1 MKNKTLA
8 VLMTASMIMSAVI
21 PAAPVFAADKT
32 EKTEITTSAST
43 ADTSKVIGDWTC
55 GASGTKTL
63 TINEDGTYSMSTP
76 DKDEEGKWK
85 ISNDYLTLD
94 NGKEDAVKCTFDGA
108 TISVYS
114 GDNISVFQKNAVSK
128 TDTKTSD
135 VKSDTESATEDTENT
150 EDTEEKVTPTED
162 DIIGDWYA
170 SLLGMTAKFTFNE
183 DGTAE
188 MDVDALDSLAEQTG
202 ATVESNNVTWKINGD
217 DVVMTSE
224 DGTEEE
230 SENTVFAFYGDK
242 MTANYDGVEMTLVR
256 NADDVMAEEG
266 VVKDDATEEDFKG
279 VWKTDKISLL
289 GMSMSPE
296 DVGMDTS
303 FVDIKDKTAD
313 MTFITSD
320 KKTYEVNDIETTF
333 EDASIKMDVSCE
345 QLGDYLDELASVD
358 VNVDDIETA
367 DGVTATWT
375 DDETDTAENET
386 DSLTENSDA
395 DNASTDIAKEDAN
408 ETDDDSTASLD
419 SFGSKNDGISHATFQ
434 MLEDGRMKCNLQANL
449 KTNDSSMSMDYVI
462 YLTKSSE
469 EDIENAKNEESGT
482 TKEVTS
488 TENTDINTSDNNS
501 SDDASDTTT
510 TANTTNATSKP
521 SAVANAKPG
530 DTFEEDGIVYKMADE
545 EPEYDEEAD
554 DDDNYTPERTA
565 SDDNME
571 AVANLNEKIEQEA
584 ATSKKSIT
592 HD

>member
-135 VKSDTESATEDTENT
+135 VKSDTESSIEN
-150 EDTEEKVTPTED
+150 TEEKVTPTKD

-188 MDVDALDSLAEQTG
+188 MDVDALDSLAEQTD

-230 SENTVFAFYGDK
+230 SEDTVFAFYGDK

-386 DSLTENSDA
+386 DSLAENSDA

-408 ETDDDSTASLD
+408 ETDDDSTTSLD

-469 EDIENAKNEESGT
+469 KDIENAKNEESGT

-584 ATSKKSIT
+584 ATSKK
-592 HD
+592 

>member
-188 MDVDALDSLAEQTG
+188 MDVDALDSLAEQTD

-230 SENTVFAFYGDK
+230 SEDTVFAFYGDK

-303 FVDIKDKTAD
+303 FVNIKDKTAD

-386 DSLTENSDA
+386 DSLAENSDA

-584 ATSKKSIT
+584 ATSKK
-592 HD
+592 

>member
-43 ADTSKVIGDWTC
+43 ADTAKVIGDWTC

-135 VKSDTESATEDTENT
+135 VKSDTESSIEN
-150 EDTEEKVTPTED
+150 TEEKVTPTKD

-188 MDVDALDSLAEQTG
+188 MDMDALDSLAEQTD

-230 SENTVFAFYGDK
+230 SEDTVFAFYGDK

-313 MTFITSD
+313 ITFITSD

-375 DDETDTAENET
+375 DDETDTAKNET
-386 DSLTENSDA
+386 DSLAENSDA

-488 TENTDINTSDNNS
+488 TENTDMNTSDNNS

-510 TANTTNATSKP
+510 TTNTTNTTSKP

-584 ATSKKSIT
+584 ATSKK
-592 HD
+592 

>member
-21 PAAPVFAADKT
+21 PAVPVFASDET

-135 VKSDTESATEDTENT
+135 VKSDTESSIEN
-150 EDTEEKVTPTED
+150 TEEKVTPTKD

-188 MDVDALDSLAEQTG
+188 MDVDALDSLAEQTD

-230 SENTVFAFYGDK
+230 SEDTVFAFYGDK

-279 VWKTDKISLL
+279 VWKTDKISIL

-296 DVGMDTS
+296 DIGMDTS

-358 VNVDDIETA
+358 VNVGDIETA

-386 DSLTENSDA
+386 DSLAENSDA

-482 TKEVTS
+482 T
-488 TENTDINTSDNNS
+488 
-501 SDDASDTTT
+501 T

-584 ATSKKSIT
+584 ATSKK
-592 HD
+592 

>member
-135 VKSDTESATEDTENT
+135 VKSDTESSIEN
-150 EDTEEKVTPTED
+150 TEEKVTPTKD

-188 MDVDALDSLAEQTG
+188 MDVDALDSLAEQTD

-230 SENTVFAFYGDK
+230 SEDTVFAFYGDK

-386 DSLTENSDA
+386 DSLAENSDV
-395 DNASTDIAKEDAN
+395 DNASTDIAKEDTN

-419 SFGSKNDGISHATFQ
+419 SFDSKNDGISHATFQ

-584 ATSKKSIT
+584 ATSKK
-592 HD
+592 

>member
-135 VKSDTESATEDTENT
+135 VKSDTESSIEN
-150 EDTEEKVTPTED
+150 TEEKVTPTKD

-188 MDVDALDSLAEQTG
+188 MDVDALDSLAEQTD

-230 SENTVFAFYGDK
+230 SEDTVFAFYGDK

-386 DSLTENSDA
+386 DSLAENSDA

-584 ATSKKSIT
+584 ATSKK
-592 HD
+592 

>member
-21 PAAPVFAADKT
+21 PAVPVFAADKT

-43 ADTSKVIGDWTC
+43 ADTSKVVGDWTC

-114 GDNISVFQKNAVSK
+114 GDNISVFQKNAISK

-135 VKSDTESATEDTENT
+135 VKSDTESSIEN
-150 EDTEEKVTPTED
+150 TEEKVTPTKD

-188 MDVDALDSLAEQTG
+188 MDVDALDSLAEQTD

-230 SENTVFAFYGDK
+230 SEDTVFAFYGDK

-313 MTFITSD
+313 ITFITSD

-358 VNVDDIETA
+358 VNVDVNVDDIETA

-375 DDETDTAENET
+375 DDETDTAKNEA
-386 DSLTENSDA
+386 DSLAENSDA

-488 TENTDINTSDNNS
+488 TENTDMNTSDNNS
-501 SDDASDTTT
+501 SDNASDTTT
-510 TANTTNATSKP
+510 TTNTTNATSKP

-584 ATSKKSIT
+584 ATSKK
-592 HD
+592 

>member
-21 PAAPVFAADKT
+21 PAVPVFAANKT

-43 ADTSKVIGDWTC
+43 ADTSKVVGDWTC

-135 VKSDTESATEDTENT
+135 VKSDTESSIEN
-150 EDTEEKVTPTED
+150 TEEKVTPTKD

-188 MDVDALDSLAEQTG
+188 MDVDALDSLAEQTD

-230 SENTVFAFYGDK
+230 SEDTVFAFYGDK

-313 MTFITSD
+313 ITFITSD

-375 DDETDTAENET
+375 DDETDTAKNET
-386 DSLTENSDA
+386 DSLAENSDA

-488 TENTDINTSDNNS
+488 TENTDMNTSDNNS
-501 SDDASDTTT
+501 SDNASDTTT
-510 TANTTNATSKP
+510 TTNTTNATSKP
-521 SAVANAKPG
+521 SAVENAKPG

-584 ATSKKSIT
+584 ATSKK
-592 HD
+592 

>member
-43 ADTSKVIGDWTC
+43 ADTAKVIGDWTC

-114 GDNISVFQKNAVSK
+114 GDNISVFQKNSVSK
-128 TDTKTSD
+128 TDTKASD
-135 VKSDTESATEDTENT
+135 VKSDTESVTEDTEDT
-150 EDTEEKVTPTED
+150 EDAKEKVTPTKD

-188 MDVDALDSLAEQTG
+188 MDVDALDSLAEQTD

-230 SENTVFAFYGDK
+230 SEDTVFAFYGDK
-242 MTANYDGVEMTLVR
+242 MTANYDGVKMTLVR

-313 MTFITSD
+313 MTFITGD

-386 DSLTENSDA
+386 DSLAENNDA

-584 ATSKKSIT
+584 ATSKK
-592 HD
+592 

>member
-43 ADTSKVIGDWTC
+43 ADTAKVIGDWTC

-114 GDNISVFQKNAVSK
+114 GDNISVFQKNSVSK
-128 TDTKTSD
+128 TDTKASD
-135 VKSDTESATEDTENT
+135 VKSDTESVTEDTEDT
-150 EDTEEKVTPTED
+150 EDVKEKVTPTKD

-188 MDVDALDSLAEQTG
+188 MDVDALDSLAEQTD

-230 SENTVFAFYGDK
+230 SEDTVFAFYGDK

-313 MTFITSD
+313 ITFITSD

-375 DDETDTAENET
+375 DDETDTAKNET
-386 DSLTENSDA
+386 DSLAENSDA

-488 TENTDINTSDNNS
+488 TENTDMNTSDNNS

-510 TANTTNATSKP
+510 TTNTTNATSKP

-584 ATSKKSIT
+584 ATSKK
-592 HD
+592 

>member
-21 PAAPVFAADKT
+21 PAVPVFAADKT

-135 VKSDTESATEDTENT
+135 VKSDTESSIEN
-150 EDTEEKVTPTED
+150 TEEKVTPTKD

-188 MDVDALDSLAEQTG
+188 MDVDALDSLAEQTD

-230 SENTVFAFYGDK
+230 SEDTVFAFYGDK

-313 MTFITSD
+313 ITFITSD

-375 DDETDTAENET
+375 DDETDTAKNET
-386 DSLTENSDA
+386 DSLAENSDA

-419 SFGSKNDGISHATFQ
+419 SFGSKNDGIPHATFQ

-488 TENTDINTSDNNS
+488 TENTDMNTSDNNS
-501 SDDASDTTT
+501 SDNASDTTT
-510 TANTTNATSKP
+510 TTNTTNATSKP

-584 ATSKKSIT
+584 ATSKK
-592 HD
+592 

>member
-21 PAAPVFAADKT
+21 PAVPVFAADKT

-43 ADTSKVIGDWTC
+43 ADTSKVVGDWTC

-135 VKSDTESATEDTENT
+135 VKSDAESATEDTENT
-150 EDTEEKVTPTED
+150 EDTEEKVTPTKD

-230 SENTVFAFYGDK
+230 SEDTVFAFYGDK
-242 MTANYDGVEMTLVR
+242 MTANYNGVEMTLVR

-386 DSLTENSDA
+386 DSLAENSDA

-408 ETDDDSTASLD
+408 ETDDDSTVSLD

-434 MLEDGRMKCNLQANL
+434 MLEDGRMKCSLQANL

-469 EDIENAKNEESGT
+469 EDIENAKNEESDT

-584 ATSKKSIT
+584 ATSKK
-592 HD
+592 

>member
-43 ADTSKVIGDWTC
+43 ADTAKVIGDWTC

-114 GDNISVFQKNAVSK
+114 GDNISVFQKNSVSK
-128 TDTKTSD
+128 TDTKASD
-135 VKSDTESATEDTENT
+135 VKSDTESVTEDTEDT
-150 EDTEEKVTPTED
+150 EDAKEKVTPTKD

-188 MDVDALDSLAEQTG
+188 MDVDALDSLAEQTD

-230 SENTVFAFYGDK
+230 SEDTVFAFYGDK

-313 MTFITSD
+313 MTFITGD

-386 DSLTENSDA
+386 DSLAENNDA

-469 EDIENAKNEESGT
+469 EDIENAKNEESDT

-584 ATSKKSIT
+584 ATSKK
-592 HD
+592 

>member
-43 ADTSKVIGDWTC
+43 ADTAKVIGDWTC

-135 VKSDTESATEDTENT
+135 VKSDTESSIEN
-150 EDTEEKVTPTED
+150 TEEKVTPTKD

-188 MDVDALDSLAEQTG
+188 MDMDALDSLAEQTD

-230 SENTVFAFYGDK
+230 SEDTVFAFYGDK

-289 GMSMSPE
+289 EMSMSPE

-313 MTFITSD
+313 ITFITSD

-375 DDETDTAENET
+375 DDETDTAKNET
-386 DSLTENSDA
+386 DSLAENSDA

-488 TENTDINTSDNNS
+488 TENTDMNTSDNNS

-510 TANTTNATSKP
+510 TTNTTNATSKP

-584 ATSKKSIT
+584 ATSKK
-592 HD
+592 

>member
-21 PAAPVFAADKT
+21 PAVPVFASDKT

-135 VKSDTESATEDTENT
+135 VKSDTESVTEDTEDT
-150 EDTEEKVTPTED
+150 EDAKEKVTPTKD

-170 SLLGMTAKFTFNE
+170 SLLGTTAKFTFNE

-188 MDVDALDSLAEQTG
+188 MDVDALDSLAEQID

-230 SENTVFAFYGDK
+230 SEDTVFAFYGDK

-386 DSLTENSDA
+386 DSLAENSDA

-408 ETDDDSTASLD
+408 ETDDDFTASLD

-434 MLEDGRMKCNLQANL
+434 ILKDGRMKCNLQANL

-584 ATSKKSIT
+584 ATSKK
-592 HD
+592 

>member
-76 DKDEEGKWK
+76 DKDEKGKWK

-135 VKSDTESATEDTENT
+135 VKSYTESATEDTENT

-188 MDVDALDSLAEQTG
+188 MDVDALDSLAEQTD

-230 SENTVFAFYGDK
+230 SEDTVFAFYGDK

-386 DSLTENSDA
+386 DSLAENSDA

-545 EPEYDEEAD
+545 EPEYDEETD
-554 DDDNYTPERTA
+554 DYDNYTPERTA

-584 ATSKKSIT
+584 ATSKK
-592 HD
+592 

>member
-43 ADTSKVIGDWTC
+43 ADTAKVIGDWTC

-114 GDNISVFQKNAVSK
+114 GDNISVFQKNSVSK
-128 TDTKTSD
+128 TDTKASD
-135 VKSDTESATEDTENT
+135 VKSDTESVTEDTEDT
-150 EDTEEKVTPTED
+150 EDAKEKVTPTKD

-188 MDVDALDSLAEQTG
+188 MDVDALDSLAEQTD

-230 SENTVFAFYGDK
+230 SEDTVFAFYGDK

-313 MTFITSD
+313 MTFITGD

-386 DSLTENSDA
+386 DSLAENNDA

-571 AVANLNEKIEQEA
+571 AVDNLNEKIEQEA
-584 ATSKKSIT
+584 ATSKK
-592 HD
+592 

>member
-21 PAAPVFAADKT
+21 PAVPVFAADKT

-63 TINEDGTYSMSTP
+63 TINEDGTYSISTP

-135 VKSDTESATEDTENT
+135 VKSDTESSIEN
-150 EDTEEKVTPTED
+150 TEEKVTPTKD

-188 MDVDALDSLAEQTG
+188 MDMDALDSLAEQTD

-230 SENTVFAFYGDK
+230 SEDTVFAFYGDK

-313 MTFITSD
+313 ITFITSD

-358 VNVDDIETA
+358 VNVNDIETA

-375 DDETDTAENET
+375 DDETDTAKNET
-386 DSLTENSDA
+386 DSLAENSDA

-488 TENTDINTSDNNS
+488 TENTDMNTSDNNS

-510 TANTTNATSKP
+510 TTNTTNATSKP

-584 ATSKKSIT
+584 ATSKK
-592 HD
+592 

>member
-43 ADTSKVIGDWTC
+43 ADTAKVIGDWTC

-114 GDNISVFQKNAVSK
+114 GDNISVFQKNSVSK
-128 TDTKTSD
+128 TDTKASD
-135 VKSDTESATEDTENT
+135 VKSDTESVTEDTEDT
-150 EDTEEKVTPTED
+150 EDAKEKVTPIKD

-188 MDVDALDSLAEQTG
+188 MDVDALDSLAEQTD

-230 SENTVFAFYGDK
+230 SEDTVFAFYGDK
-242 MTANYDGVEMTLVR
+242 MTANYDGVEITLVR

-386 DSLTENSDA
+386 DSLAENSDA

-488 TENTDINTSDNNS
+488 TENTDINTSGNNS

-584 ATSKKSIT
+584 ATSKK
-592 HD
+592 

>member
-21 PAAPVFAADKT
+21 PAVPVFAANKT

-43 ADTSKVIGDWTC
+43 ADTSKVVGDWTC

-135 VKSDTESATEDTENT
+135 VKSDTESSIEN
-150 EDTEEKVTPTED
+150 TEEKVTPTKD

-188 MDVDALDSLAEQTG
+188 MDVDALDSLAEQTD

-230 SENTVFAFYGDK
+230 SEDTVFAFYGDK

-256 NADDVMAEEG
+256 NADDVMAEEC

-313 MTFITSD
+313 ITFITSD

-375 DDETDTAENET
+375 DDETDTAKNET
-386 DSLTENSDA
+386 DSLAENSDA

-488 TENTDINTSDNNS
+488 TENTDMNTSDNNS
-501 SDDASDTTT
+501 SDNASDTTT
-510 TANTTNATSKP
+510 TTNTTNATSKP

-584 ATSKKSIT
+584 ATSKK
-592 HD
+592 

>member
-43 ADTSKVIGDWTC
+43 ADTAKVIGDWTC

-135 VKSDTESATEDTENT
+135 VKSDTESSIEN
-150 EDTEEKVTPTED
+150 TEEKVTPTKD

-188 MDVDALDSLAEQTG
+188 MDMDALDSLAEQTD

-230 SENTVFAFYGDK
+230 SEDTVFAFYGDK

-313 MTFITSD
+313 ITFITSD

-375 DDETDTAENET
+375 DDETDTAKNET
-386 DSLTENSDA
+386 DSLAENSDA

-488 TENTDINTSDNNS
+488 TENTDMNTSDNNS

-510 TANTTNATSKP
+510 TTNTTNATSKP

-584 ATSKKSIT
+584 ATSKK
-592 HD
+592 

>member
-21 PAAPVFAADKT
+21 PAVPVFASGET

-43 ADTSKVIGDWTC
+43 ADTAKVIGDWTC

-76 DKDEEGKWK
+76 DKNEEGKWK

-114 GDNISVFQKNAVSK
+114 GDNISVFQKNAISK

-135 VKSDTESATEDTENT
+135 VKTDAESATGDT

-183 DGTAE
+183 DGTAD
-188 MDVDALDSLAEQTG
+188 MDVDTLDSLAEQTG
-202 ATVESNNVTWKINGD
+202 ATVESNSVTWKINGD
-217 DVVMTSE
+217 DVVMTSK
-224 DGTEEE
+224 DDTDEEE
-230 SENTVFAFYGDK
+230 NEDTVFAFYGDK

-266 VVKDDATEEDFKG
+266 VVKDDAAEEDFKG

-333 EDASIKMDVSCE
+333 ENASIKMDVSCE

-395 DNASTDIAKEDAN
+395 DNTSTDSTN
-408 ETDDDSTASLD
+408 EATAEVDDDSAVSLD
-419 SFGSKNDGISHATFQ
+419 DFGSKNDGISHATFQ
-434 MLEDGRMKCNLQANL
+434 MLEDGRIKCNLQANL
-449 KTNDSSMSMDYVI
+449 KTNDSSMSMNYVI
-462 YLTKSSE
+462 YLAKSSE
-469 EDIENAKNEESGT
+469 EDIENAKNEKSDAAEET
-482 TKEVTS
+482 TSV
-488 TENTDINTSDNNS
+488 ENADINSSDNNS
-501 SDDASDTTT
+501 SDDTSDTTST
-510 TANTTNATSKP
+510 ENTTNTTSKS
-521 SAVANAKPG
+521 SAVVNAKPG

-584 ATSKKSIT
+584 AASKK
-592 HD
+592 

>member
-188 MDVDALDSLAEQTG
+188 MDVDALDSLAEQTD

-230 SENTVFAFYGDK
+230 SEDTVFAFYGDK

-386 DSLTENSDA
+386 DSLAENSDA

-449 KTNDSSMSMDYVI
+449 NTNDSSMSMDYVI

-545 EPEYDEEAD
+545 EPEYDEETD
-554 DDDNYTPERTA
+554 DYDNYTPERTA

-584 ATSKKSIT
+584 ATSKK
-592 HD
+592 

>member
-21 PAAPVFAADKT
+21 PAVPVFASDET

-114 GDNISVFQKNAVSK
+114 GDNISVFQKNAISK

-135 VKSDTESATEDTENT
+135 VKNDTESSIEN
-150 EDTEEKVTPTED
+150 TEEKVTPTKD

-188 MDVDALDSLAEQTG
+188 MDVDALDSLAEQTD

-230 SENTVFAFYGDK
+230 SEDTVFAFYGDK

-375 DDETDTAENET
+375 DDETDTAKNET
-386 DSLTENSDA
+386 DSLAENSDA

-419 SFGSKNDGISHATFQ
+419 SFGSKNDGISHATFH
-434 MLEDGRMKCNLQANL
+434 MLEDGLFKFNIQANL

-488 TENTDINTSDNNS
+488 TENTDMNTSDNNS

-510 TANTTNATSKP
+510 TTNTTNATSKP

-584 ATSKKSIT
+584 ATSKK
-592 HD
+592 

>member
-21 PAAPVFAADKT
+21 PAVPVFASDET

-135 VKSDTESATEDTENT
+135 VKSDTESSIEN
-150 EDTEEKVTPTED
+150 TEEKVTPTKD

-188 MDVDALDSLAEQTG
+188 MDVDALDSLAEQTD
-202 ATVESNNVTWKINGD
+202 ATVESNNVTWKINGN

-230 SENTVFAFYGDK
+230 SEDTVFAFYGDK

-279 VWKTDKISLL
+279 VWKTDKISIL

-296 DVGMDTS
+296 DIGMDTS

-358 VNVDDIETA
+358 VNVGDIETA

-386 DSLTENSDA
+386 DSLAENSDA

-488 TENTDINTSDNNS
+488 TENTDMNTSGNNS

-584 ATSKKSIT
+584 ATSKK
-592 HD
+592 

>member
-43 ADTSKVIGDWTC
+43 ADTAKVIGDWTC

-135 VKSDTESATEDTENT
+135 VKSDTESSIEN
-150 EDTEEKVTPTED
+150 TEEKVTPTKD

-188 MDVDALDSLAEQTG
+188 MDMDTLDSLAEQTD

-230 SENTVFAFYGDK
+230 SEDTVFAFYGDK

-313 MTFITSD
+313 ITFITSD

-375 DDETDTAENET
+375 DDETDTAKNET
-386 DSLTENSDA
+386 DSLAENSDA

-488 TENTDINTSDNNS
+488 TENTDMNTSDNNS

-510 TANTTNATSKP
+510 TTNTTNATSKP

-584 ATSKKSIT
+584 ATSKK
-592 HD
+592 

>member
-1 MKNKTLA
+1 LNINQEEKKKMKNKTLA

-43 ADTSKVIGDWTC
+43 ADTAKVIGDWTC

-135 VKSDTESATEDTENT
+135 VKSDTESSIEN
-150 EDTEEKVTPTED
+150 TEEKVTPTKD

-188 MDVDALDSLAEQTG
+188 MDMDALDSLAEQTD

-230 SENTVFAFYGDK
+230 SEDTVFAFYGDK

-289 GMSMSPE
+289 EMSMSPE

-313 MTFITSD
+313 ITFITSD

-375 DDETDTAENET
+375 DDETDTAKNET
-386 DSLTENSDA
+386 DSLAENSDA

-488 TENTDINTSDNNS
+488 TENTDMNTSDNNS

-510 TANTTNATSKP
+510 TTNTTNATSKP

-584 ATSKKSIT
+584 ATSKK
-592 HD
+592 

>member
-43 ADTSKVIGDWTC
+43 ADTAKVIGDWTC

-114 GDNISVFQKNAVSK
+114 GDNISVFQKNSVSK
-128 TDTKTSD
+128 TDTKASD
-135 VKSDTESATEDTENT
+135 VKSDTESVTEDTEDT
-150 EDTEEKVTPTED
+150 EDAKEKVTPTKD

-188 MDVDALDSLAEQTG
+188 MDVDALDSLAEQTD

-230 SENTVFAFYGDK
+230 SEDTVFAFYGDK

-313 MTFITSD
+313 MTFITGD

-358 VNVDDIETA
+358 VNVDDIEIA

-386 DSLTENSDA
+386 DSLAENNDA

-584 ATSKKSIT
+584 ATSKK
-592 HD
+592 

>member
-43 ADTSKVIGDWTC
+43 ADTAKVIGDWTC

-135 VKSDTESATEDTENT
+135 VKSDTESSIEN
-150 EDTEEKVTPTED
+150 TEEKVTPTKD

-188 MDVDALDSLAEQTG
+188 MDMDALDSLAEQTD

-230 SENTVFAFYGDK
+230 SEDTVFAFYGDK

-313 MTFITSD
+313 ITFITSD

-367 DGVTATWT
+367 DDVTATWT
-375 DDETDTAENET
+375 DDETDTAKNET
-386 DSLTENSDA
+386 DSLAENSDA

-488 TENTDINTSDNNS
+488 TENTDMNTSDNNS

-510 TANTTNATSKP
+510 TTNTTNATSKP

-584 ATSKKSIT
+584 ATSNSKK
-592 HD
+592 

>member
-43 ADTSKVIGDWTC
+43 ADTAKVIGDWTC

-114 GDNISVFQKNAVSK
+114 GDNISVFQKNSVSK
-128 TDTKTSD
+128 TDTKASD
-135 VKSDTESATEDTENT
+135 VKSDTESVTEDIEDTE
-150 EDTEEKVTPTED
+150 DAKEKVTPTKD

-188 MDVDALDSLAEQTG
+188 MDMDALDSLAEQTD

-230 SENTVFAFYGDK
+230 SEDTVFAFYGDK

-313 MTFITSD
+313 ITFITSD

-375 DDETDTAENET
+375 DDETDTAKNET
-386 DSLTENSDA
+386 DSLAENSDA

-584 ATSKKSIT
+584 ATSKK
-592 HD
+592 

>member
-21 PAAPVFAADKT
+21 PAVPVFAADKT

-43 ADTSKVIGDWTC
+43 ADTSKVVGDWTC

-63 TINEDGTYSMSTP
+63 TINEDGTYSISTP

-135 VKSDTESATEDTENT
+135 VKSDTESSIEN
-150 EDTEEKVTPTED
+150 TEEKVTPTKD

-188 MDVDALDSLAEQTG
+188 MDVDALDSLAEQTD

-230 SENTVFAFYGDK
+230 SEDTVFAFYGDK

-313 MTFITSD
+313 ITFITSD

-375 DDETDTAENET
+375 DDETDTAKNET
-386 DSLTENSDA
+386 DSLAENSDA

-419 SFGSKNDGISHATFQ
+419 SFSSKNDGISHATFQ

-488 TENTDINTSDNNS
+488 TENTGMNTSDNNS
-501 SDDASDTTT
+501 SDNASDTTT
-510 TANTTNATSKP
+510 TTNTTNATSKP

-584 ATSKKSIT
+584 ATSKK
-592 HD
+592 

>member
-21 PAAPVFAADKT
+21 PAAPVFASDET

-94 NGKEDAVKCTFDGA
+94 NGKEDAVKCTFDGT

-170 SLLGMTAKFTFNE
+170 SLLGTTAKFTFNE
-183 DGTAE
+183 DGTTE

-224 DGTEEE
+224 DGTEEK
-230 SENTVFAFYGDK
+230 SEDTVFAFYGDK
-242 MTANYDGVEMTLVR
+242 MTANYNGVEMTLVR

-386 DSLTENSDA
+386 DSLAENSDA
-395 DNASTDIAKEDAN
+395 DNAN
-408 ETDDDSTASLD
+408 EATAEVDDDSAVSLD
-419 SFGSKNDGISHATFQ
+419 DFGSKNDGISHATFQ
-434 MLEDGRMKCNLQANL
+434 MLKDGRIKCNLQANL

-462 YLTKSSE
+462 YLAKSSE
-469 EDIENAKNEESGT
+469 EDIENAKNEKSDTAEET
-482 TKEVTS
+482 TS
-488 TENTDINTSDNNS
+488 AENTDINSSDNNS
-501 SDDASDTTT
+501 SDDTSDTTS
-510 TANTTNATSKP
+510 TANMTNTTSKP
-521 SAVANAKPG
+521 SAVVNAKPG

-584 ATSKKSIT
+584 ATSKK
-592 HD
+592 

>member
-21 PAAPVFAADKT
+21 PAVPVFAADKT

-43 ADTSKVIGDWTC
+43 ADTSKVVGDWTC
-55 GASGTKTL
+55 VASGTKTL

-135 VKSDTESATEDTENT
+135 VKSDTESSIEN
-150 EDTEEKVTPTED
+150 TEEKVTPTKD

-188 MDVDALDSLAEQTG
+188 MDVDALDSLAEQTD

-230 SENTVFAFYGDK
+230 SEDTVFAFYGDK

-313 MTFITSD
+313 ITFITSD

-375 DDETDTAENET
+375 DDETDTAKNET
-386 DSLTENSDA
+386 DSLAENSDA

-419 SFGSKNDGISHATFQ
+419 SFSSKNDGISHATFQ

-488 TENTDINTSDNNS
+488 TENTGMNTSDNNS
-501 SDDASDTTT
+501 SDNASDTTT
-510 TANTTNATSKP
+510 TTNTTNATSKP

-584 ATSKKSIT
+584 ATSKK
-592 HD
+592 

>member
-21 PAAPVFAADKT
+21 PAVPVFAADKT

-43 ADTSKVIGDWTC
+43 ADTSKVVGDWTC

-108 TISVYS
+108 TISVYF

-135 VKSDTESATEDTENT
+135 VKSDTESSIEN
-150 EDTEEKVTPTED
+150 TEEKVTPTKD

-188 MDVDALDSLAEQTG
+188 MDVDALDSLAEQTD

-230 SENTVFAFYGDK
+230 SEDTVFAFYGDK

-386 DSLTENSDA
+386 DSLAENSDA

-545 EPEYDEEAD
+545 EPEYDEETD
-554 DDDNYTPERTA
+554 DYDNYTPERTA

-584 ATSKKSIT
+584 ATSKK
-592 HD
+592 

>member
-21 PAAPVFAADKT
+21 PAVPVFASDET

-135 VKSDTESATEDTENT
+135 VKSDTESSIEN
-150 EDTEEKVTPTED
+150 TEEKVTPTKD

-188 MDVDALDSLAEQTG
+188 MDVDALDSLAEQTD

-230 SENTVFAFYGDK
+230 SEDTVFAFYGDK

-296 DVGMDTS
+296 NVGMDTS

-313 MTFITSD
+313 MTFITND

-375 DDETDTAENET
+375 DDETDTAKNET
-386 DSLTENSDA
+386 DSLAENSDA
-395 DNASTDIAKEDAN
+395 DNASTNIAKEDAN

-488 TENTDINTSDNNS
+488 TENTDMNTSDNNS
-501 SDDASDTTT
+501 SDTTT
-510 TANTTNATSKP
+510 TTNTTNATSKP

-584 ATSKKSIT
+584 ATSKK
-592 HD
+592 

>member
-21 PAAPVFAADKT
+21 PAAPVFASDET

-43 ADTSKVIGDWTC
+43 ADTSKVIGDWTS

-94 NGKEDAVKCTFDGA
+94 NGKEDAVKCTFDGT

-170 SLLGMTAKFTFNE
+170 SLLGTTAKFTFNE

-230 SENTVFAFYGDK
+230 SEDTVFAFYGDK

-386 DSLTENSDA
+386 DSLAENSDA

-584 ATSKKSIT
+584 ATSKK
-592 HD
+592 

>member
-21 PAAPVFAADKT
+21 PAVPVFAADKT

-150 EDTEEKVTPTED
+150 EDTEEKVTPTKD

-188 MDVDALDSLAEQTG
+188 MDVDALDSLAEQTD

-230 SENTVFAFYGDK
+230 SEDTVFAFYGDK

-386 DSLTENSDA
+386 DSLAENSDA

-419 SFGSKNDGISHATFQ
+419 NFGSKNDGISHATFQ

-584 ATSKKSIT
+584 ATSKK
-592 HD
+592 